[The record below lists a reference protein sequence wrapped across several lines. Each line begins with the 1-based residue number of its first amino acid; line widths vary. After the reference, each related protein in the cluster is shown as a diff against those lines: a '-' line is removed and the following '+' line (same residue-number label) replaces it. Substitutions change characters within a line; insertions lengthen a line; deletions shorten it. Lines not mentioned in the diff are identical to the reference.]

1 MIVVYSSDERFA
13 SIFATSVVS
22 LFENNK
28 DVDEV
33 TVYLIETGISAES
46 KEKIQQIAAA
56 YGRTI
61 VMLPMPD
68 LEKLAGVDMAIPD
81 YYRIAAYGRLFIASL
96 LPESIDRVIY
106 ADCDTIFLNSVQE
119 LWDMD
124 LFGCPVGMV
133 DDTIN
138 VAYRELLGLSGEGT
152 YFNSGILLI
161 DLKAW
166 RKQDAEKEF
175 LHFITSQGGYIP
187 FVDEGV
193 LNAVFDGKIFRL
205 PLRYN
210 VISMIYA
217 FSHDEICRIKELRQF
232 YTREE
237 VDSAR
242 MEPAVVH
249 FTHNFYMQPRPWMK
263 NCDHPLA
270 QKYLAYKS
278 MTPWKDESLW
288 EDNRSAI
295 SKAYMAFCHIVPK
308 GLMIWLSKI
317 IAVDITPIIQKVKV
331 QKHSWRQST

>member
-1 MIVVYSSDERFA
+1 MIIVYSSDERFVG
-13 SIFATSVVS
+13 IFATSVVS

-33 TVYLIETGISAES
+33 TVYLIENGISEES
-46 KEKIQQIAAA
+46 KAKVQQIAAA

-68 LEKLAGVDMAIPD
+68 LQKLASVEMAIPD
-81 YYRIAAYGRLFIASL
+81 YYRIAAYGRLFVASL

-106 ADCDTIFLNSVQE
+106 VDCDTIFLNSIQK

-124 LFGCPVGMV
+124 ISGCQVGMV

-138 VAYRELLGLSGEGT
+138 VAYRVLLGLSKEGT

-166 RKQDAEKEF
+166 RKQDAEKAF
-175 LHFITSQGGYIP
+175 LRFITSQGGYIP

-210 VISMIYA
+210 VISMVFA

-242 MEPAVVH
+242 RDPVVVH

-263 NCDHPLA
+263 NCDHPFA
-270 QKYLAYKS
+270 QEYLAYRS
-278 MTPWKDESLW
+278 MTPWKDEPLW
-288 EDNRSAI
+288 EDNRSTI
-295 SKAYMAFCHIVPK
+295 SKAYMAFCHMAPRRF
-308 GLMIWLSKI
+308 MIWLSRI
-317 IAVDITPIIQKVKV
+317 IAVDITPIIHKLKIRR
-331 QKHSWRQST
+331 HSQWQPT